1 MPNPK
6 PRKAKGKVESAI
18 EDLSKALDEVS
29 GKLSK
34 PPRTEA
40 LEEDKK
46 QKYVVVRDNRRVNED
61 EYDDPKDPRAQSW
74 VAHYKRITDKW
85 PDGTKTEVV
94 PYNNKI
100 HRIYGE
106 IKQ

>member
-1 MPNPK
+1 M
-6 PRKAKGKVESAI
+6 I
-18 EDLSKALDEVS
+18 DDLS
-29 GKLSK
+29 
-34 PPRTEA
+34 EA
-40 LEEDKK
+40 LKDATGASTSKTKEDDKK

-61 EYDDPKDPRAQSW
+61 EYDDPKDPKALSW
-74 VAHYKRITDKW
+74 VEHYKRITSKW

-106 IKQ
+106 IKQS